1 MGMGGQPRGLPILR
15 RTLRTAPTGGSAI
28 PLEQADASVTTSTL
42 PGHSTAL
49 ARRAGAQDN
58 SPTPRPGGAASAH
71 DELSG

>member
-49 ARRAGAQDN
+49 ARRGRGEGHN
-58 SPTPRPGGAASAH
+58 PTPPAGGGELAH